1 MNIEIQLVREPIPA
15 NSVPAAT
22 GAHGA
27 WLDFRGVVRDEEN
40 GRKISA
46 LEYEAYPEMAAR
58 EIRRLLEEI
67 SSRHPCLAAKV
78 IHRLG
83 TIPVG
88 ETAIY
93 VGVASGHRGEAI
105 ALLAEFMD
113 KLKQDVPIWK
123 RRALPV
129 PVGRATPCAPSGA
142 SGLAAP
148 HAPSG
153 GGERTAHPTL
163 QSLDDALAEI
173 RLRCPPLLAVRAPL
187 AECLGRVLRETV
199 CAPTDF
205 PDCDRSTRDG
215 YAILQSDASEVF
227 HVMDTLHAADW
238 KPRALKTG
246 EAVRIA
252 TGAACPCDHV
262 QVVMQEHVVRTGDQ
276 IRITKRE
283 AGLNLRQRGE
293 DVKAGQPLL
302 PIGVPLHAGKLALL
316 AAAGNTRPLVSPRL
330 RVVHFTTGDEII
342 PPQLTPKPGQVR
354 DSNSILIRGLLEPF
368 SCHLEQAHLPE
379 NFEFAKSAIAG
390 RPSAIEN
397 ADVLLV
403 SGGASVGEK
412 DFTGPLLESL
422 GFAIVFSQV
431 NVRPGRPLIFA
442 VSGGASA
449 SRPDLPRQSEAAA
462 GLPAVASGRR
472 RVPASRLAADRSPSG
487 KLRIAFGLPGNPL
500 SHFVCFHVFVA
511 AALQALMGSH
521 PQSFRR
527 GVLAEKFDEAPIPRE
542 TLWPARRDSAGLHPL
557 VWASSGDV
565 TCLVEADA
573 LIRVPPNT
581 ASFEAGAEVHF
592 LPAGP

>member
-1 MNIEIQLVREPIPA
+1 MNVEIQLVREPIPA
-15 NSVPAAT
+15 GVVPAAT
-22 GAHGA
+22 GADGA
-27 WLDFRGVVRDEEN
+27 WLEFRGVVRDEEN

-123 RRALPV
+123 RRALPA
-129 PVGRATPCAPSGA
+129 PVGRVTPCAPPAFSRSA
-142 SGLAAP
+142 DCPQSAARTLANPPRVEATPVPTAP
-148 HAPSG
+148 PAP
-153 GGERTAHPTL
+153 
-163 QSLDDALAEI
+163 QSLDHALTEI
-173 RLRCPPLLAVRAPL
+173 RSHCPPLAPIRAPL
-187 AECLGRVLRETV
+187 EECLGCVLRESL

-215 YAILQSDASEVF
+215 YAILQNDASEVF
-227 HVMDTLHAADW
+227 RVVDTLHAADW
-238 KPRALKTG
+238 KPRALKIG

-262 QVVMQEHVVRTGDQ
+262 RVVMQEHVVRTGDQ

-342 PPQLTPKPGQVR
+342 PPQQTPKPG
-354 DSNSILIRGLLEPF
+354 P
-368 SCHLEQAHLPE
+368 
-379 NFEFAKSAIAG
+379 
-390 RPSAIEN
+390 
-397 ADVLLV
+397 
-403 SGGASVGEK
+403 
-412 DFTGPLLESL
+412 GPRQQ
-422 GFAIVFSQV
+422 FHFD
-431 NVRPGRPLIFA
+431 
-442 VSGGASA
+442 
-449 SRPDLPRQSEAAA
+449 SRPA
-462 GLPAVASGRR
+462 
-472 RVPASRLAADRSPSG
+472 
-487 KLRIAFGLPGNPL
+487 
-500 SHFVCFHVFVA
+500 
-511 AALQALMGSH
+511 
-521 PQSFRR
+521 
-527 GVLAEKFDEAPIPRE
+527 
-542 TLWPARRDSAGLHPL
+542 
-557 VWASSGDV
+557 
-565 TCLVEADA
+565 
-573 LIRVPPNT
+573 
-581 ASFEAGAEVHF
+581 
-592 LPAGP
+592 